1 MKQKI
6 FYTKKKFKNMIKP
19 YFDQTIKLL
28 VKSQEIVNH
37 NPSNTKKKPDIENLI
52 FYLIDLLNNW
62 NVDKANNDIQSDQ
75 LDSFYKKD
83 LM

>member
-37 NPSNTKKKPDIENLI
+37 NPCNTKKKSDIENLI